1 MSFEPAQLEE
11 ELLRVHRH
19 AWVRLLLQ
27 SSLEASARSQSC
39 VWYPPSCGSLEDV
52 RLQHEIRAALR
63 LAHADGLCPP
73 PVLQACLHEQPPALS
88 LIEAA
93 EALLPGV
100 GTLFCRG
107 MARWSSLDA
116 GWGARPM
123 GLVGPGASALQWLE
137 SSALLSAREGAVEA
151 ALRRFGLALQ
161 TGDAGLRI
169 QALAYA
175 LDAGSPEHIARWSR
189 LLDGSQHEQQLQARL
204 LGVLRDRRRSRRT
217 PLEWLDGECPLPARE
232 LALALE

>member
-1 MSFEPAQLEE
+1 
-11 ELLRVHRH
+11 
-19 AWVRLLLQ
+19 VRLLLQ
-27 SSLEASARSQSC
+27 SSLEVSARAQDC
-39 VWYPPSCGSLEDV
+39 VWYPPSCGRLKDV
-52 RLQHEIRAALR
+52 RLPHEIRAALR
-63 LAHADGLCPP
+63 LAQSDGLCPP

-107 MARWSSLDA
+107 MARWNSLDA
-116 GWGARPM
+116 GFGARAL
-123 GLVGPGASALQWLE
+123 GLAGPGASALQWLE
-137 SSALLSAREGAVEA
+137 SSALLSAREGAVEV
-151 ALRRFGLALQ
+151 ALKRFGLALQ

-175 LDAGSPEHIARWSR
+175 LDAGSIEHIARWSR
-189 LLDGSQHEQQLQARL
+189 LFDGSQHERQTQTRL
-204 LGVLRDRRRSRRT
+204 LGVLRDRRRSRRI
-217 PLEWLDGECPLPARE
+217 PMDWLGSECPLPARE